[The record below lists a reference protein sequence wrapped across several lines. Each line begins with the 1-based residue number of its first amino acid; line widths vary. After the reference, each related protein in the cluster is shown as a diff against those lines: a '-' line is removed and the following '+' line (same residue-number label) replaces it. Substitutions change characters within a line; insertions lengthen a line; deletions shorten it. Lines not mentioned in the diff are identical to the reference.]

1 MQSDFIMDEAD
12 LRRIDLFM
20 NGVLDAPVVW
30 QGIEH
35 ELDLDREYIMTLY
48 PARARIIMVL
58 IEEECD
64 KLEYTGSP
72 MLAPIPDKEEMLKIA
87 RGVYEKVSCND
98 DEESNLRYMI
108 EVLVCNEFVIRR
120 SRYKRRSRFF

>member
-1 MQSDFIMDEAD
+1 MQSDFLLNNEQ
-12 LRRIDLFM
+12 LKKIDMYM
-20 NGVLDAPVVW
+20 NSVLDTPEIW

-35 ELDLDREYIMTLY
+35 EIDLDRDYIMSLY

-64 KLEYTGSP
+64 MLEYEGSSMLSAIP
-72 MLAPIPDKEEMLKIA
+72 DRESMLAIA
-87 RGVYEKVSCND
+87 RRVYSKVSCND
-98 DEESNLRYMI
+98 DEDNNLKYMI
-108 EVLVCNEFVIRR
+108 EVLVCNEFIIRR